1 VAAYLNSVT
10 TGSQSGQ
17 PENRVSS
24 QPPSQHSQEAA
35 SERLTSSLMSQLR
48 DIAQNEM
55 AGDESHRDEEL
66 RQAVGRVVLEGM
78 ITGYGMVNGDDNVET
93 YDRNLQHGDS
103 DSTKRRRLD
112 QPDSQL

>member
-1 VAAYLNSVT
+1 
-10 TGSQSGQ
+10 
-17 PENRVSS
+17 
-24 QPPSQHSQEAA
+24 
-35 SERLTSSLMSQLR
+35 MSQLR

-78 ITGYGMVNGDDNVET
+78 ITGYGMVNGDDNVE
-93 YDRNLQHGDS
+93 RNLQNGDS